1 MTLSPSQ
8 SSEKNPSGKNPQGT
22 VKLVNVWKSF
32 RDGRDQI
39 LKGVNIEFPTGQL
52 TYILGSSGA
61 GKSVTLKHVLGLL
74 KPDQG
79 EVWVGGKDMAKISGK
94 ELMQHRTLFGMLFQN
109 SALFDDMSV
118 FENVAFPLREHTK
131 LSEQEITDKVVRALD
146 MLGMNRASHDKL
158 PNEISGGMKKRVA
171 LARAIIREPSIL
183 LYDEPTTG
191 LDPVT
196 RTTVDDL
203 IETLKRELHLTSLV
217 ISHDI
222 PSALL
227 LADQIAFLHQGE
239 IVFWGKPA
247 EFRKATHPAIRAFLD
262 AEDRTVQ
269 ALTEGKARLSEGN
282 V

>member
-1 MTLSPSQ
+1 MDV
-8 SSEKNPSGKNPQGT
+8 NKNPQGT
-22 VKLVNVWKSF
+22 VKLVNVWKTF
-32 RDGRDQI
+32 REGRDQI
-39 LKGVNIEFPTGQL
+39 LKGVNIEFPLGQL

-74 KPDQG
+74 KPDSG
-79 EVWVGGKDMAKISGK
+79 EVWVGGKDMAKIRGRELK
-94 ELMQHRTLFGMLFQN
+94 EHRKLFGMLFQN

-118 FENVAFPLREHTK
+118 FENVAFPLREHTT
-131 LSEQEITDKVVRALD
+131 LSEEEIKVRVEKALTL
-146 MLGMNRASHDKL
+146 LGMNQASLDKL

-203 IETLKRELHLTSLV
+203 IETLKRELGLTSIV

-247 EFRKATHPAIRAFLD
+247 EFRKATHPAIRGFLE
-262 AEDRTVQ
+262 AEGRTVT
-269 ALTEGKARLSEGN
+269 ALTGGN
-282 V
+282 

>member
-1 MTLSPSQ
+1 MSASINTAV
-8 SSEKNPSGKNPQGT
+8 ETKNPQGT

-39 LKGVNIEFPTGQL
+39 LKGVNLEFPVGEL

-74 KPDQG
+74 KPDSG
-79 EVWVGGKDMAKISGK
+79 EVIVGGKDMATLHGRELK
-94 ELMQHRTLFGMLFQN
+94 EHRKLFGMLFQN

-131 LSEQEITDKVVRALD
+131 LSEKEITERVVKALD
-146 MLGMNRASHDKL
+146 LLGMNRLSHDKL

-203 IETLKRELHLTSLV
+203 IDTLKRELHLTSIV

-227 LADQIAFLHQGE
+227 LADQIAFLHAGE

-247 EFRKATHPAIRAFLD
+247 EFRKSTHPIIKAFLE
-262 AEDRTVQ
+262 AEGRTVT
-269 ALTEGKARLSEGN
+269 ALTS
-282 V
+282 